1 MKTTYY
7 ALTNELSAPPP
18 TVRGEARLFR
28 RAAYRI
34 FDEIWVSSETV
45 PHRHYHVLATARGEP
60 DWDLYA
66 RRLGAH
72 KNWHQPLTSV
82 RAIEDYYH
90 YMFALGPHAEKGKNT
105 VPVLF
110 PRALTG
116 WQRVQSCYA
125 HLNASRSPNACVG
138 DEFNIAERAEIK

>member
-1 MKTTYY
+1 MKTTHY
-7 ALTNELSAPPP
+7 AITVVLCNTPP

-45 PHRHYHVLATARGEP
+45 PYRHYHVLAAAGGEP
-60 DWDLYA
+60 DWECYH

-72 KNWHQPLTSV
+72 EVWHQALTSV
-82 RAIEDYYH
+82 RALEDYYH
-90 YMFALGPHAEKGKNT
+90 YMFALGPHAGKDKNT

-138 DEFNIAERAEIK
+138 GDTILPEWQR

>member
-1 MKTTYY
+1 MKTTHY
-7 ALTNELSAPPP
+7 AITVVLCNTPP

-45 PHRHYHVLATARGEP
+45 PHRHYHVLAAGRGEP
-60 DWDLYA
+60 DWECYH

-72 KNWHQPLTSV
+72 TNWHQPLTSV

-90 YMFALGPHAEKGKNT
+90 YMFALGPHAGKGKNT

-125 HLNASRSPNACVG
+125 HLNASRSPNACFG
-138 DEFNIAERAEIK
+138 DEFNIA

>member
-1 MKTTYY
+1 MKTTHY
-7 ALTNELSAPPP
+7 ALTVVLCNTPL
-18 TVRGEARLFR
+18 TIRGEARLFR

-60 DWDLYA
+60 DLECYH

-72 KNWHQPLTSV
+72 TNWHRPLTSV

-90 YMFALGPHAEKGKNT
+90 YMFALGAHAKKGKHT
-105 VPVLF
+105 MPVLF
-110 PRALTG
+110 PRALTA
-116 WQRVQSCYA
+116 WQ
-125 HLNASRSPNACVG
+125 
-138 DEFNIAERAEIK
+138 